1 MPATAPV
8 DKFEE
13 SEFFVASVV
22 AAVVVASVV
31 VDTASAV
38 PVEVADAVVDVDNVV
53 YELGTVTLK

>member
-8 DKFEE
+8 DSFEFE
-13 SEFFVASVV
+13 SFVASAD

-38 PVEVADAVVDVDNVV
+38 PVAVADVDVDVDNVV

>member
-8 DKFEE
+8 DKFE